1 MSVGDVSVPHIALQ
15 LGSRRSFSS
24 PVVCEPGFRPA
35 LTRPCDRGRF
45 HAEPV
50 KDICTRRPG
59 APAVVG
65 YPPRAFCDLATW
77 PPRSASRRPVTHCDL
92 SHWAS
97 SPSPFVEHEPLE
109 TSSNEGF
116 FESRR
121 RPPTSAVRH
130 SSRARSRALVPAE
143 HSHAQQ
149 RRVPKHAPAETTRDP
164 KVRAPSRASMVTASR
179 SRESGFA
186 PRAATHGLGLAFI
199 AAPRR
204 ETTSTRPD
212 AFRYLEPRSDVAFAK
227 HSHGSRLVE
236 WLAPPRMD
244 FSIHIDRLHDE
255 SWQVGR
261 PTRTRLLCRALNVC
275 PDGAYLRARL
285 GGAGRGCRDPHHR
298 ALTAAPR

>member
-1 MSVGDVSVPHIALQ
+1 M
-15 LGSRRSFSS
+15 R
-24 PVVCEPGFRPA
+24 
-35 LTRPCDRGRF
+35 
-45 HAEPV
+45 EPV
-50 KDICTRRPG
+50 KDICTERPG
-59 APAVVG
+59 APAAVG

-77 PPRSASRRPVTHCDL
+77 PPRSASRRPVTRCDL
-92 SHWAS
+92 SPRAS
-97 SPSPFVEHEPLE
+97 SPSPSVEHEPLE

-186 PRAATHGLGLAFI
+186 PRADTHGLGLAFI

-212 AFRYLEPRSDVAFAK
+212 AFHHLEPRSDVAFAK
-227 HSHGSRLVE
+227 HSLGSRLIE

-244 FSIHIDRLHDE
+244 FSTRIDRLHE
-255 SWQVGR
+255 RVVATGR
-261 PTRTRLLCRALNVC
+261 ATRTRLFCQALNVC